1 MSNFYIRNIAIM
13 CKMFFFIIAEISLS
27 DKSIYSLLKLKTH
40 FDGVLKNKHI
50 LKLEKIL
57 LLKFYVKF
65 NFKNFVNYIPKCIF
79 GFVFT
84 VKF

>member
-40 FDGVLKNKHI
+40 FDGV
-50 LKLEKIL
+50 
-57 LLKFYVKF
+57 
-65 NFKNFVNYIPKCIF
+65 
-79 GFVFT
+79 
-84 VKF
+84 